1 MSTFSSRAGWVGSG
15 AVWQASRA
23 AVKRRRLQTFVIGLV
38 VFLSATTLVVA
49 LGLID
54 AASAPF
60 DKAFGA
66 SSGAHLTA
74 AFDPAKATE
83 AQLAETV
90 KQPGVTAA
98 GPFGQLHVD
107 LEDPT
112 GDLPEQPATLVG
124 RADPGGPVDQLEV
137 WKGHWATAPGEL
149 VLNLPRGA
157 RPPDSLIGSTRT
169 IAGRGSLTV
178 VGVASSV
185 TGTADGW
192 VTPAQLTE
200 LHPTAVQMLYRFP
213 HAGSAGDMDAA
224 TAAITGQLPPGS
236 LVSGLSWLKVKEQVG
251 RGAELF
257 VPLLMTFGVVG
268 LIVAVLIVG
277 NVISGAVV
285 SGFRHIGVLKAIG
298 FTPNQ
303 VVAVYLTMLSVP
315 AVVGCVLGTVAGNL
329 AAVPLVT
336 LSLRGIVGTTYV
348 ISPWVDALALLGLP
362 AVVVLA
368 ALLPAMRA
376 HRLSAARA
384 ISAGS
389 APRAGRAL
397 RVQRRLA
404 GARLPRSVSLG
415 LGLPFARPSRTA
427 LTLAAVVLG
436 SAAVTLTTGLTST
449 MTKYGDTVEHAGQ
462 RRVEIDTGQSRMNQ
476 TEPTL
481 PNTEIEA
488 KLRELPGAAKVMVNS
503 YVLAQLVGDPQP
515 VIVDAMRGDF
525 QQLGPLL
532 LKGRWFGGPDEIV
545 ASAGFLHQRGL
556 AVGDQL
562 TLSVGDR
569 QARMTI
575 VGDCLVSAPDLVF
588 ADWQGLRAAAPDS
601 KSLDR
606 VPQYAVQF
614 ASDADPAGLQRAVKA
629 IDPGLYPNAGTTVNA
644 GSVTVISTSGILT
657 LLLGAV
663 TALGV
668 FNTVV
673 LNTRERRR
681 DLGVFKAIGMTP
693 RQVKAMMITSMAAV
707 GLVGGLVGLPLGVL
721 AHRLLVSVTFGAA
734 GIELP
739 GWMVHIWSPANL
751 AALSLAGALIA
762 AAGALVPARSAARL
776 TVAEVL
782 RGE

>member
-1 MSTFSSRAGWVGSG
+1 MS

-23 AVKRRRLQTFVIGLV
+23 AVRRRRLQTFVIGLV

-54 AASAPF
+54 AAGAPF

-66 SSGAHLTA
+66 QHGAHLTA
-74 AFDPAKATE
+74 VFDPAKVTE
-83 AQLAETV
+83 DRLVETA
-90 KQPGVTAA
+90 KQPGTTAA
-98 GPFGQLHVD
+98 GPFGQTHVD

-112 GDLPEQPATLVG
+112 GDLPEQSATLVG
-124 RADPGGPVDQLEV
+124 RADPGGPVDRLEV
-137 WKGHWATAPGEL
+137 WKGRWATAPGEL
-149 VLNLPRGA
+149 VLALPRGA
-157 RPPDSLIGSTRT
+157 RPPDTLIGSTRT
-169 IAGRGSLTV
+169 VAGRGSLTV
-178 VGVASSV
+178 VGVATSV
-185 TGTADGW
+185 TGSADGW
-192 VTPAQLTE
+192 VTPAQLTA
-200 LHPTAVQMLYRFP
+200 LHPTAVQVLYRFSR
-213 HAGSAGDMDAA
+213 AGSTTELDAA
-224 TAAITGQLPPGS
+224 REAVTRQLPPGS
-236 LVSGLSWLKVKEQVG
+236 LVAGLSWLKVKEQVG
-251 RGAELF
+251 RGATLF

-268 LIVAVLIVG
+268 LVVAVLIVG
-277 NVISGAVV
+277 NVIGGAVV

-336 LSLRGIVGTTYV
+336 LSLRGVGGSAYV
-348 ISPWVDALALLGLP
+348 ISPWTDAVTLLGLP

-368 ALLPAMRA
+368 ALVPAMRA

-389 APRAGRAL
+389 APRTGRAL
-397 RVQRRLA
+397 RIQRRLA

-415 LGLPFARPSRTA
+415 LGLPFARPGRTA
-427 LTLAAVVLG
+427 LTLAAVILG

-449 MTKYGDTVEHAGQ
+449 MTAYGDAVEHAGQ
-462 RRVEIDTGQSRMNQ
+462 RQVEIDSGQRRMNR
-476 TEPTL
+476 TA
-481 PNTEIEA
+481 PNLANPEIEA
-488 KLRELPGAAKVMVNS
+488 KLRQLPGVERVMTDS
-503 YVLAQLVGDPQP
+503 YLMAQLVGDPQP
-515 VIVDAMRGDF
+515 VIVNAMRGDSG
-525 QQLGPLL
+525 QLGPLL
-532 LKGRWFGGPDEIV
+532 LKGRWFAGPGELV
-545 ASAGFLHQRGL
+545 ASAGFLHQHGFAVGDRLTL
-556 AVGDQL
+556 AVGDRQGEL
-562 TLSVGDR
+562 TVVGS
-569 QARMTI
+569 
-575 VGDCLVSAPDLVF
+575 CLISAPDLVF
-588 ADWQGLRAAAPDS
+588 ADWQGLQAIAPDS

-606 VPQYAVQF
+606 SPQYVVRLAP
-614 ASDADPAGLQRAVKA
+614 DADPAAFKTAVKA
-629 IDPGLYPNAGTTVNA
+629 VDPGLYPNAGTTVNA
-644 GSVTVISTSGILT
+644 GSVAVISTSGILT

-693 RQVKAMMITSMAAV
+693 RQVTLMMVTSMAAV

-721 AHRLLVSVTFGAA
+721 AHRLLVRGTFGLA

-739 GWMVHIWSPANL
+739 DRMMHVWSPATL
-751 AALSLAGALIA
+751 AALGLAGMLIA
-762 AAGALVPARSAARL
+762 AAGALAPARSAARL

-782 RGE
+782 RSE

>member
-1 MSTFSSRAGWVGSG
+1 MS
-15 AVWQASRA
+15 AVWVASRA

-60 DKAFGA
+60 DKAFDAQTGA
-66 SSGAHLTA
+66 QLTA
-74 AFDPAKATE
+74 AFDPARATG
-83 AQLAETV
+83 AQLAATMQ
-90 KQPGVTAA
+90 QPGVTAV

-112 GDLPEQPATLVG
+112 GELPDQPATLVG
-124 RADPGGPVDQLEV
+124 RADPGGPVDRLDV
-137 WKGHWATAPGEL
+137 WKGRWATAPGEL

-157 RPPDSLIGSTRT
+157 HPPDSLIGSTLT
-169 IAGRGSLTV
+169 VAGRGSFTV

-192 VTPAQLTE
+192 VTPARLAE
-200 LHPTAVQMLYRFP
+200 LHPTAVQVLYRFS
-213 HAGSAGDMDAA
+213 HAGSAAGMDAA
-224 TAAITGQLPPGS
+224 TASVTRQLPPGS
-236 LVSGLSWLKVKEQVG
+236 LLTGQSYLKVKEQVG

-268 LIVAVLIVG
+268 LVVAVLIVG
-277 NVISGAVV
+277 NVIGGAVV

-315 AVVGCVLGTVAGNL
+315 AVAGCVLGTVTGNL

-348 ISPWVDALALLGLP
+348 ISPWVDALTLLGLP

-368 ALLPAMRA
+368 ALVPAMRA

-415 LGLPFARPSRTA
+415 LGLPFARPGRTA

-449 MTKYGDTVEHAGQ
+449 MTKYGDAVEHAGQ
-462 RRVEIDTGQSRMNQ
+462 QRVEIDTGQSRMRQ
-476 TEPTL
+476 TAPAL
-481 PNTEIEA
+481 PNPEIEA
-488 KLRELPGAAKVMVNS
+488 KLRELPTAAEVMVNS
-503 YVLAQLVGDPQP
+503 YVPAQLVGDPQP
-515 VIVDAMRGDF
+515 VTVDAMRGDF

-532 LKGRWFGGPDEIV
+532 LKGRWFGGPGEIV

-556 AVGDQL
+556 AVGDQV

-569 QARMTI
+569 QARVTV
-575 VGDCLVSAPDLVF
+575 VGEALISAPTLVF
-588 ADWQGLRAAAPDS
+588 ADWQGLRTLAPDS

-606 VPQYAVQF
+606 APQYVVQL
-614 ASDADPAGLQRAVKA
+614 APDADPAGFKAAVKA

-644 GSVTVISTSGILT
+644 GSVTAISTSGILT

-693 RQVKAMMITSMAAV
+693 RQVTTMMITSMAAV
-707 GLVGGLVGLPLGVL
+707 GLAGGLIGLPLGVL
-721 AHRLLVSVTFGAA
+721 AHRLLVRVTFGAA

-739 GWMVHIWSPANL
+739 GWMVHIWSPPTL
-751 AALSLAGALIA
+751 AALSLAGMLIA
-762 AAGALVPARSAARL
+762 AVGALVPARAAARL

-782 RGE
+782 RSE